1 MDKSQLL
8 YMGIE
13 LVILCI
19 PIATL
24 IRNYGKQ
31 SEKIEEHDRKIANL
45 ESLVNDK
52 LDTQIDDIK
61 GDVREIK
68 NDISWIKEKLK

>member
-24 IRNYGKQ
+24 IRNSGKQ
-31 SEKIEEHDRKIANL
+31 AEKIEEHDKKIANL
-45 ESLVNDK
+45 ESIVNDK
-52 LDTQIDDIK
+52 LDTQINDIK

>member
-19 PIATL
+19 PITTL
-24 IRNYGKQ
+24 IRNFGKQ
-31 SEKIEEHDRKIANL
+31 AEKIEEHDKKIANL
-45 ESLVNDK
+45 ESIVNDK
-52 LDTQIDDIK
+52 LDTQINDIK

-68 NDISWIKEKLK
+68 NDILWIKEKLK